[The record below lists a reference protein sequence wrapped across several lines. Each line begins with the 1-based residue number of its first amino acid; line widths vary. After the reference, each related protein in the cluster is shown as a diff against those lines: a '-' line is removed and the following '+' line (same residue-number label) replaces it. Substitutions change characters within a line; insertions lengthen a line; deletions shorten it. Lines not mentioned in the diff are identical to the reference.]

1 MTRNYVAIKTSFIII
16 FFNLIGRLMGFVR
29 EMLVASTFGSNMATD
44 AYFAAIT
51 ATGLITALI
60 TVALSTTTIPILS
73 KVESLEGKAGKI
85 NHTNNLLNATII
97 IGSVLVAVGIL
108 LSPLIVKILAIGFVG
123 EQYELAV
130 LLTIIG
136 MPALLFKAI
145 VGIYRGYLQ
154 SERMFFESAI
164 SDVSLNLVTILYLL
178 FLSIPFGIKGLMI
191 ASVISV
197 VPQFLI
203 QIPSLKKAGYSYE
216 WYLNVKDEYLV
227 KLLHLVP
234 PVLAAVLI
242 DDVNKIV
249 DKTLAS
255 TLAPGSISALNYA
268 TKLESII
275 ISVFVVSILTVVFP
289 EISKRFSENN
299 IEQLS
304 RICSTGFNMII
315 IITIPATMW
324 LIVLAR
330 PIIEIAFQRGQFD
343 AIATE
348 MTSIALVFYSFGLIA
363 IALRVHFNNIYFAMQ
378 DTKTPMKNG
387 GLAVI
392 LNLALSVALVKF
404 MQHAGLALA
413 TSLSSILATSLLGNG
428 LRKKIGSVVKRDNA
442 LVIIKSLIISVLIT
456 AIGYLLYY
464 WFLGYLPS
472 GTLSK
477 LISLFSSFLI
487 SFSIYVFFLYILR
500 VSEVELV
507 VNYLK
512 KIIGRI

>member
-1 MTRNYVAIKTSFIII
+1 MTKKDIAIKSSFIII
-16 FFNLIGRLMGFVR
+16 FFNLIGRLMGFAR
-29 EMLVASTFGSNMATD
+29 EMLVASTFGSNTATD

-51 ATGLITALI
+51 ATGLITALV
-60 TVALSTTTIPILS
+60 TVALRTTTIPILS
-73 KVESLEGKAGKI
+73 KAESVEGKAGKI
-85 NHTNNLLNATII
+85 SHTNNLLNATII
-97 IGSVLVAVGIL
+97 ISSVLVVVGTVF
-108 LSPLIVKILAIGFVG
+108 SPLIVKILAIGFVG
-123 EQYELAV
+123 EQYELAI
-130 LLTIIG
+130 LLTRVG

-178 FLSIPFGIKGLMI
+178 FLSIPFGIKGLML

-197 VPQFLI
+197 VSQFLI
-203 QIPSLKKAGYSYE
+203 QIPSLKKSGYSYE

-227 KLLHLVP
+227 KMLHLVP

-242 DDVNKIV
+242 DDLNKIV

-255 TLAPGSISALNYA
+255 TLVPGSISALNYA
-268 TKLESII
+268 TKFETII
-275 ISVFVVSILTVVFP
+275 ISVFVMSILTVIFP

-299 IEQLS
+299 IKQLS
-304 RICSTGFNMII
+304 MICSRGFNMIVV
-315 IITIPATMW
+315 ITIPATMW

-343 AIATE
+343 EIATE
-348 MTSIALVFYSFGLIA
+348 MTSIALVFYSVGLLA
-363 IALRVHFNNIYFAMQ
+363 VALRVHFNNIYFAMQ

-392 LNLALSVALVKF
+392 LNLALSVVLVQF

-413 TSLSSILATSLLGNG
+413 TSLSSLLATILLGYG
-428 LRKKIGSVVKRDNA
+428 LRKKVGSVVKRDNA
-442 LVIIKSLIISVLIT
+442 LVIMKSLIISVLIT
-456 AIGYLLYY
+456 VIGYLLYY
-464 WFLGYLPS
+464 WFLGYLPG

-477 LISLFSSFLI
+477 LISLLSSFLI
-487 SFSIYVFFLYILR
+487 SFFVYMFFLYMLK
-500 VSEVELV
+500 VNEVELV
-507 VNYLK
+507 VSYLK
-512 KIIGRI
+512 KIIRRA